1 MKKKVNQLAQ
11 VNNMKKMIVDKNSQI
26 KQLRERLSKYE
37 DLDKDD

>member
-11 VNNMKKMIVDKNSQI
+11 VNNMKKMIVEKNSQI